1 MSSGEMEHQ
10 VIETPQTHTL
20 RVAVFDFHSGE
31 LLSRHGE
38 SPLFHDT
45 QPIDER
51 GFTGISHEQRA
62 TNVTRRHGMG
72 NLALKTVGGRISILE
87 DEDQRHDGYV
97 VRTSEAIPYTFYRGA
112 MYTGLALRR
121 RALDEV
127 YDEVHNVLDDDTNRR
142 LDPVDAMILD
152 RASVLFDELS
162 DYKR

>member
-1 MSSGEMEHQ
+1 MEHQ

-31 LLSRHGE
+31 LLSKHGE

-45 QPIDER
+45 QLINER
-51 GFTGISHEQRA
+51 GLLGISHEQRA

-72 NLALKTVGGRISILE
+72 TLALKTVGGRISVLE
-87 DEDQRHDGYV
+87 NDTDIHDGYV
-97 VRTSEAIPYTFYRGA
+97 VRTTEAIPFTFYRGA

-127 YDEVHNVLDDDTNRR
+127 YNQVHTALDDNRSSKSI
-142 LDPVDAMILD
+142 DMVDAMILD
-152 RASVLFDELS
+152 KASILFDELS
-162 DYKR
+162 EYKR